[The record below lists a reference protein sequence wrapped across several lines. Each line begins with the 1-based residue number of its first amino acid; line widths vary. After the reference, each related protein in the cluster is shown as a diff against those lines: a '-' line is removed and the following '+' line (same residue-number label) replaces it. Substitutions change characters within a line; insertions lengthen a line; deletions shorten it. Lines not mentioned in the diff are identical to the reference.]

1 MPEPNPT
8 TKPVPK
14 TYRLLLV
21 AVCVPSI
28 LVLAAC
34 EDPSSVGLD
43 LVGADNTQPTVTVVR
58 PGDMSN
64 EEVRDFTGTSSVIPR
79 ALAGQVDDPLLGTT
93 SATGYVD
100 FIAPSAIPEGFRDGQ
115 VTEASLQLVLDYVYG
130 DTTAPVTL
138 ALYDVLE
145 AWDATTFL
153 ADTTLAAAPDPI
165 TEFEVHARDSL
176 ITVALP
182 DAWISEND
190 ARLRAT
196 TFNDDFHGFKL
207 AWRSGNTVLGFR
219 SSGFRLVATSG
230 GTSVSFLAGK
240 TGTGIARSGLPD
252 VGPNRLLMQ
261 DGSGLNVQVRFDLRA
276 DGVAD
281 HAVHRARLVF
291 PVDTLALQSE
301 TAGFV
306 RPTPGEVSLFA
317 ITPDDLIQ
325 EIARASMD
333 DAGRLVFENA
343 DIRSILQRL
352 TLGEDLIDRFRL
364 GFPVE
369 NNTID
374 ALLLYGPMDSTESP
388 ELILT
393 LSPPDN

>member
-1 MPEPNPT
+1 
-8 TKPVPK
+8 
-14 TYRLLLV
+14 
-21 AVCVPSI
+21 
-28 LVLAAC
+28 
-34 EDPSSVGLD
+34 
-43 LVGADNTQPTVTVVR
+43 
-58 PGDMSN
+58 
-64 EEVRDFTGTSSVIPR
+64 
-79 ALAGQVDDPLLGTT
+79 
-93 SATGYVD
+93 
-100 FIAPSAIPEGFRDGQ
+100 
-115 VTEASLQLVLDYVYG
+115 
-130 DTTAPVTL
+130 
-138 ALYDVLE
+138 
-145 AWDATTFL
+145 
-153 ADTTLAAAPDPI
+153 
-165 TEFEVHARDSL
+165 
-176 ITVALP
+176 
-182 DAWISEND
+182 
-190 ARLRAT
+190 
-196 TFNDDFHGFKL
+196 
-207 AWRSGNTVLGFR
+207 
-219 SSGFRLVATSG
+219 
-230 GTSVSFLAGK
+230 
-240 TGTGIARSGLPD
+240 
-252 VGPNRLLMQ
+252 
-261 DGSGLNVQVRFDLRA
+261 
-276 DGVAD
+276 AD